1 MGIKSTNYPTK
12 DTNTGKEAKQ
22 KQQDNQK

>member
-1 MGIKSTNYPTK
+1 MGKSTNYPTK